1 MVMIDEYCTCNLLLT
16 SDVHTTGEQV
26 ELTSGQLV
34 RERERER
41 ERELFQLSK
50 LI

>member
-41 ERELFQLSK
+41 ELFQLSK

>member
-1 MVMIDEYCTCNLLLT
+1 MGMHSLYILGL
-16 SDVHTTGEQV
+16 GV

-41 ERELFQLSK
+41 ERESALSSK
-50 LI
+50 QAGLTRDRLS